1 MEKKA
6 NPSEYEALKKKVL
19 ALGYVRPGSL
29 LKRFMPCGKA
39 GCRCMADPPE
49 LHGPYYQWT
58 YKRLGKTITVR
69 LNPAQAE
76 LCREWVRDHR
86 DLRRIVSKMRRLS
99 LRETDKLLR
108 AKSES

>member
-1 MEKKA
+1 MEKKT
-6 NPSEYEALKKKVL
+6 PKSEYEALKKEVM

-29 LKRFMPCGKA
+29 LKRFMPCGKT
-39 GCRCMADPPE
+39 GCRCMADPRE

-58 YKRLGKTITVR
+58 YKRRGKTVTAR

-76 LCREWVRDHR
+76 LCGEWVRDPR
-86 DLRRIVSKMRRLS
+86 DLRQIVSKMRRLS

-108 AKSES
+108 AKSQS